1 MCELKTADKVKISGA
16 AGVCYGRV
24 EDVRPVAELPELA
37 EFGFPTAG
45 EFAPKSI
52 MQEYGVSRVASISY
66 HASPFGDLAFVA
78 LEISGEWFDLKH
90 QKLEIEVVGRPS

>member
-1 MCELKTADKVKISGA
+1 MSELKTADKVKISGA

-24 EDVRPVAELPELA
+24 EDVRPVAEMPDLA
-37 EFGFPTAG
+37 EFGFDTAG

-52 MQEYGVSRVASISY
+52 MQEYGVSRVVSISY
-66 HASPFGDLAFVA
+66 HTSPRAEFLFVA
-78 LEISGEWFDLKH
+78 LEIGGEWFDLKH